1 MITHGNKRLG
11 HQKTILSLHAL
22 FCGKVSKLNNQRS
35 STLWNDACNFRRNRT
50 CFNKPVHVLFTCKLQ
65 FFCAALLTFKIK
77 INPVFSKPLFFE
89 SPVNSNQMQFP
100 SPQSKTLTSS
110 LTSRTGRVFQPIF
123 ICLGRWKYR
132 DFTVSVNFALLDVW
146 NRLWT
151 DPKIILIG
159 LLPRGYHEVFFHK

>member
-1 MITHGNKRLG
+1 MYLYYKGCYILITRGNKRLG

-100 SPQSKTLTSS
+100 SPQSKTN
-110 LTSRTGRVFQPIF
+110 F
-123 ICLGRWKYR
+123 IPDVSNWPSFPTNFYLSWKMEI
-132 DFTVSVNFALLDVW
+132 S
-146 NRLWT
+146 
-151 DPKIILIG
+151 G
-159 LLPRGYHEVFFHK
+159 FHCKC